1 MSSGIIYMIPCP
13 ISDERAVWDVLP
25 QANLDVMNSLDYFIV
40 ENVRSARRFLS
51 KAGVERRIEELEFVE
66 LNEHTRSAQDV
77 ERMLKPVLEGRSA
90 GVISEAGVPGVADP
104 GADVVALAHRK
115 GVRVVPLV
123 GPSSILM
130 AIMAS
135 GLNGQ
140 SFAFVGYLPVKEPE
154 RIKRLKELERR
165 AMGENQAQLFIEAP
179 YRNIKLFDTMLK
191 TLSPKLKLT
200 VAVDI
205 TSPDEFIKTRTIEEW
220 RKVGVPDMAKRPTIF
235 LLGI

>member
-1 MSSGIIYMIPCP
+1 MIPCP

-25 QANLDVMNSLDYFIV
+25 QANLAVMNSLDYFIV

-77 ERMLKPVLEGRSA
+77 ERMLKPVIEGRSA

-104 GADVVALAHRK
+104 GADIVALAHRK

-130 AIMAS
+130 AVMAS

-165 AMGENQAQLFIEAP
+165 AKEENQAQLFIEAP
-179 YRNIKLFDTMLK
+179 YRNIKLFETMLK

-205 TSPDEFIKTRTIEEW
+205 TSPEEFIKTRTIEEW
-220 RKVGVPDMAKRPTIF
+220 KRSGVPDMAKRPTIF

>member
-25 QANLDVMNSLDYFIV
+25 QANLGVMNSLDYFIV

-104 GADVVALAHRK
+104 GADIVALAHRK

-165 AMGENQAQLFIEAP
+165 AKEENQAQLFIEAP
-179 YRNIKLFDTMLK
+179 YRNIKLFETMLK

-205 TSPDEFIKTRTIEEW
+205 TSPEEFIVTRTIEEW
-220 RKVGVPDMAKRPTIF
+220 KRSGVPDMAKRPTIF